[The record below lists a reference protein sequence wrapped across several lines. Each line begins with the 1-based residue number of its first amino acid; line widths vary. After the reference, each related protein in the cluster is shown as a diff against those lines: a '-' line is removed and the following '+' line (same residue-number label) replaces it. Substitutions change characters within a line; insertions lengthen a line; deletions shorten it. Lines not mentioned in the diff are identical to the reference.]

1 MRTDAERTELILRRT
16 TQLRRQEQKARQRRW
31 VELGSVA
38 ACLALVIFLGAKM
51 PGWIGGPVKVTVSPL
66 GTASVLSENGAD
78 GYILVGLL
86 SFLLGCCVTILLYR
100 LRRHEQEQKP
110 QERPGDHDEL

>member
-1 MRTDAERTELILRRT
+1 MRTDAERTEQILRRT
-16 TQLRRQEQKARQRRW
+16 AELRQQEQNARQRRW
-31 VELGSVA
+31 IELGSVA
-38 ACLALVIFLGAKM
+38 ACLALVVCIGAMM
-51 PGWIGGPVKVTVSPL
+51 PGWTGGPVTVTVSPM

-100 LRRHEQEQKP
+100 LRHRKPDQKH
-110 QERPGDHDEL
+110 PGDHDEL